1 LVCTYSSIQGVTHKK
16 SPPPLILVFQTNN
29 KPQQLEAS
37 NSSTMKEQIQ
47 RHASNNPVYGMGFIG
62 ALVYYISHAT
72 SFWMGVLGILKAI
85 FWPGFLV
92 YEALKALGM

>member
-1 LVCTYSSIQGVTHKK
+1 
-16 SPPPLILVFQTNN
+16 
-29 KPQQLEAS
+29 
-37 NSSTMKEQIQ
+37 MKEQIQ
-47 RHASNNPVYGMGFIG
+47 RHASSNPVYGMGFIG

-72 SFWMGVLGILKAI
+72 SFWMGLIGIFKAI

>member
-1 LVCTYSSIQGVTHKK
+1 
-16 SPPPLILVFQTNN
+16 
-29 KPQQLEAS
+29 
-37 NSSTMKEQIQ
+37 MKEQIQ

-62 ALVYYISHAT
+62 ALIYYLSHAT
-72 SFWMGVLGILKAI
+72 SFWMGVLGIFKAI

>member
-1 LVCTYSSIQGVTHKK
+1 
-16 SPPPLILVFQTNN
+16 
-29 KPQQLEAS
+29 
-37 NSSTMKEQIQ
+37 MKEQIQ
-47 RHASNNPVYGMGFIG
+47 RHASSNPIYGMGFIG

-72 SFWMGVLGILKAI
+72 SFWMGALGILKAI